1 MEVVK
6 LVQSVLFAVVL
17 HDNLVIASADKRY
30 DSALFKLGCIAR
42 APESF
47 VGVLGNL
54 HLAYMVFAVDAHYD
68 CV

>member
-47 VGVLGNL
+47 IGVLGNL
-54 HLAYMVFAVDAHYD
+54 
-68 CV
+68 